1 MASPSVHKTTGF
13 EIKRENREGLIDW
26 IADSVFLKTSYLSF
40 LTFNQDVTNGY
51 FRYLIKI
58 ESNQSKSIIIYQL
71 ISKID
76 GNRLVEFLWWSIL
89 SILIEQYQK
98 NKKHNPQ

>member
-76 GNRLVEFLWWSIL
+76 GNRLVEFLW
-89 SILIEQYQK
+89 
-98 NKKHNPQ
+98 